1 MLYPQD
7 ARLREAERLKEKL
20 IALLSDDLDFHNR
33 SSSEYTHDLHAFPA
47 KFPPQ
52 LPRKFIE
59 ALTMPGDYVLDPMA
73 GSGTTP
79 LEAFI
84 AGRQP
89 VIVDI
94 DPLALH
100 VCRVKTTPLPLI
112 EAAEAGSRVISR
124 VKTRLFDAADDIPT
138 MLLDTRTQEFVD
150 YWFDRESQRELIFLL
165 DEIRQVHDDRIRA
178 FLALTLSAI
187 IITKSGGV
195 SLAFDLAHTRPH
207 KVADKRYR
215 SPVKEFEKRFQR
227 NLRSLADLPVNGL
240 APIIS
245 MGNAQALPLRDS
257 TIDLV
262 VTSPPYPSNAIDYM
276 RAHKFSLVWL
286 GYKLDSLSELR
297 KAYIGSE
304 AVNGAEFEPL
314 PDQTRQVIAAV
325 AALDHKKGRAVERYY
340 SEMTRVLREM
350 FRVLKSGKAAVM
362 VVGSSRLRGVDT
374 NVHGCLAE
382 IGQSL
387 GFEVPHIGVRR
398 IDRNRRMMPARRQ
411 TDVDSQIEKR
421 MHEEYVI
428 GFFKPVERQR

>member
-1 MLYPQD
+1 MLYSQD
-7 ARLREAERLKEKL
+7 ARMLEAEQLKEKL
-20 IALLSDDLDFHNR
+20 VALLSHDLDFHNR

-59 ALTMPGDYVLDPMA
+59 ALTMPGDRVLDPMA

-79 LEAFI
+79 LEAFVT
-84 AGRQP
+84 GRQP

-94 DPLALH
+94 DPLALSA
-100 VCRVKTTPLPLI
+100 CRVKMSPLPLI
-112 EAAEAGSRVISR
+112 ETAETGNRVISR
-124 VKTRLFDAADDIPT
+124 AKMRLSDATDDSHTLGFDS
-138 MLLDTRTQEFVD
+138 RTQEFID
-150 YWFDRESQRELIFLL
+150 YWFNAEAQRELHLL
-165 DEIRQVHDDRIRA
+165 LTEIRQVRDDRMRA
-178 FLALTLSAI
+178 FLMLTLSAI

-207 KVADKRYR
+207 KVADKKYR
-215 SPVKEFEKRFQR
+215 SPLKEFEKRFRR
-227 NLRSLADLPVNGL
+227 NLRSMADLPAGRPPMVYM
-240 APIIS
+240 AD
-245 MGNAQALPLRDS
+245 AQALPLCAQ

-286 GYKLDSLSELR
+286 GYALDTLSQLR

-304 AVNGAEFEPL
+304 TVNGVDFEPL
-314 PDQTRQVIAAV
+314 PDQTQQVIAAV
-325 AALDHKKGRAVERYY
+325 AAQDTKKGQSVARYY
-340 SEMTRVLREM
+340 SEMTRVLREL
-350 FRVLKSGKAAVM
+350 FRVLKPGKAAVM

-382 IGQSL
+382 IGQSV

-398 IDRNRRMMPARRQ
+398 IDRNRRMMPARQQ
-411 TDVDSQIEKR
+411 TDTNSQIEKR

-428 GFFKPVERQR
+428 GFFKPVEERK

>member
-20 IALLSDDLDFHNR
+20 IALLAGDLDFHNR

-59 ALTMPGDYVLDPMA
+59 ALTRPGDYVLDPMA

-100 VCRVKTTPLPLI
+100 VCRVKTSPLPLI
-112 EAAEAGSRVISR
+112 EAAETGSRVISR
-124 VKTRLFDAADDIPT
+124 VKTRLFDADGLNPAMD
-138 MLLDTRTQEFVD
+138 LDTRTQEFVD
-150 YWFDRESQRELIFLL
+150 YWFDRQSQRELIFLL
-165 DEIRQVHDDRIRA
+165 DEIQQVQNDRIRA

-207 KVADKRYR
+207 KVADKKYR

-227 NLRSLADLPVNGL
+227 NLRSLADLPPDGL
-240 APIIS
+240 APVIS
-245 MGNAQALPLRDS
+245 MGNAQALPLRGG

-286 GYKLDSLSELR
+286 GYKLDSLSQLR

-304 AVNGAEFEPL
+304 AVNGVEFEPL

-350 FRVLKSGKAAVM
+350 FRVIKPGKAAVM

-411 TDVDSQIEKR
+411 TDADSQIEKR
-421 MHEEYVI
+421 MHEEHVI
-428 GFFKPVERQR
+428 GFFKPVEG

>member
-1 MLYPQD
+1 MLSPQVV
-7 ARLREAERLKEKL
+7 RLREAELLKTKL
-20 IALLSDDLDFHNR
+20 IALLSGDLDFHTG

-89 VIVDI
+89 VITDI

-100 VCRVKTTPLPLI
+100 VCQVKTTPLPLI
-112 EAAEAGSRVISR
+112 ETAETGSRLVSR
-124 VKTRLFDAADDIPT
+124 VKTRLSDGVEPVPVTAPDI
-138 MLLDTRTQEFVD
+138 RTQEFVD
-150 YWFDRESQRELIFLL
+150 YWFGREAQRELTILL
-165 DEIRQVHDDRIRA
+165 DEIQRVQDDRIRA

-207 KVADKRYR
+207 KVADKKYR

-227 NLRSLADLPVNGL
+227 NLRSLAALPDGL
-240 APIIS
+240 APIVS
-245 MGNAQALPLRDS
+245 MGNAQALPLRGS
-257 TIDLV
+257 TIDLI

-276 RAHKFSLVWL
+276 RAHKFSLVWF
-286 GYKLDSLSELR
+286 GYPLDSLSQLR

-304 AVNGAEFEPL
+304 AANGMTFEPF

-325 AALDHKKGRAVERYY
+325 AALDRKKGQAVSRYY
-340 SEMTRVLREM
+340 SEMTCVLREM
-350 FRVLKSGKAAVM
+350 FRVLKPGKAAVM

-374 NVHGCLAE
+374 NVQGCLAE

-387 GFEVPHIGVRR
+387 GFDVPHIGVRR
-398 IDRNRRMMPARRQ
+398 IDRNRRMMPARQQ
-411 TDVDSQIEKR
+411 TNLDSQIENR

-428 GFFKPVERQR
+428 GFIKPIGV

>member
-150 YWFDRESQRELIFLL
+150 YWFDRESQRGLVFLL
-165 DEIRQVHDDRIRA
+165 DEIRQVRDDRIRA

-227 NLRSLADLPVNGL
+227 NLRSLADLPANGL

-245 MGNAQALPLRDS
+245 MGNAQSLPLRDS

-297 KAYIGSE
+297 KAYIGNE
-304 AVNGAEFEPL
+304 AVNGVEFEPL

-350 FRVLKSGKAAVM
+350 FRVLKPGKAAVM

-411 TDVDSQIEKR
+411 TDADSQIEKR